1 MLFTYEEC
9 IEKYKSDYQL
19 QKQLK
24 EGNVYKVEKGIY
36 SDDKYESE
44 YAVLKMKYPNAVF
57 TLNSAFY
64 FHGLTDTI
72 PQKHYLETDKDASKI
87 KDEEVK
93 QIFDN
98 NDSLDL
104 GVMEMEYDGTQIK
117 VFTKERLLIEL
128 IRNKNKLPF
137 DYYKEIIGNYRKL
150 VHKLD
155 MQAVQEYA
163 LVLPKSNMVMEVI
176 RMEVL

>member
-57 TLNSAFY
+57 TLNSAFN

-72 PQKHYLETDKDASKI
+72 PQKHYLETDKDAAKI

-98 NDSLDL
+98 NDSLNL

-128 IRNKNKLPF
+128 IWNKNKLPF

-155 MQAVQEYA
+155 MQAVQEYVF
-163 LVLPKSNMVMEVI
+163 VLPKSNMVMEVI
-176 RMEVL
+176 RMEML